1 MRGTELIPDLSVIVH
16 GLIVMGGLELVKKIV
31 GGKSGLKLYLDSGLV
46 NLISAVKELYFIPR
60 GEG

>member
-1 MRGTELIPDLSVIVH
+1 VIVH
-16 GLIVMGGLELVKKIV
+16 GWIVKGGLELVKKIV